1 MAAPSW
7 DGSRWSCGVG
17 LREGS
22 LGQLRQARPRR
33 LLPRPQRH
41 SVAPR
46 GAPQA
51 HTGQGGGKRA
61 VVLAG
66 DRGRHLPGV
75 GPRTGHL
82 PLWRQRR
89 GGLASGL
96 GAEMAARF
104 SFLLATP
111 IILAA
116 GVLEVPKLLE
126 FGTARTLGVALFGGV
141 VAGLAAYGSTALLM
155 LLFRRREVEALGPF
169 GYYCVGAGLIVLL
182 LLLVR

>member
-1 MAAPSW
+1 
-7 DGSRWSCGVG
+7 
-17 LREGS
+17 
-22 LGQLRQARPRR
+22 
-33 LLPRPQRH
+33 
-41 SVAPR
+41 
-46 GAPQA
+46 
-51 HTGQGGGKRA
+51 
-61 VVLAG
+61 
-66 DRGRHLPGV
+66 
-75 GPRTGHL
+75 
-82 PLWRQRR
+82 
-89 GGLASGL
+89 
-96 GAEMAARF
+96 MAARF